1 MKKYYLVVVACI
13 CALGMTACGN
23 RATQGQSEN
32 ERFSAEQGQEDESS
46 DGNPMVEIQNYEHYS
61 GDWSVGGISHDT
73 LLRDGGAELHCTI
86 INGNE
91 FSGRMY
97 TQQELT
103 DRVAEIDGIAGTI
116 ENGEL
121 YYNFEDDGFE
131 GSGTL
136 YIQFLENRIRIE
148 VLDYHMAESNLSGYG
163 ISGVYEMT
171 RLSET
176 VWIPEVGQDPSGD
189 VLPGTTKGEL
199 TYAEML
205 DKFYERHYSGMSP
218 EELETFINLRADYYR
233 ASTYHDEV
241 VYYWENTREVRDVAN
256 VLEPLYFTDMKY
268 YTKED
273 FADDPPLIINLAKNE
288 IYARWGYIFK
298 NQDLQNY
305 FMGCAWY
312 EPLYTAEEFD
322 TSVFNEYERKNLE
335 LLAELDAQ

>member
-1 MKKYYLVVVACI
+1 MKKHYLAAVACI
-13 CALGMTACGN
+13 CALGMTACG
-23 RATQGQSEN
+23 GQRESESRST
-32 ERFSAEQGQEDESS
+32 EPIQEGESF
-46 DGNPMVEIQNYEHYS
+46 GMNLTTEMQNYENYS
-61 GDWSVGGISHDT
+61 GAWSVGGISHDT

-103 DRVAEIDGIAGTI
+103 DRVAEIDGIVGTI

-121 YYNFEDDGFE
+121 YYNFADDGFE

-136 YIQFLENRIRIE
+136 YIQFLEDQIRIE

-176 VWIPEVGQDPSGD
+176 VWVPEVGQDPSGD
-189 VLPGTTKGEL
+189 MLPGTTKGEL

-218 EELETFINLRADYYR
+218 EELETFINLRSGYYQ
-233 ASTYHDEV
+233 ASAYHDEV
-241 VYYWENTREVRDVAN
+241 VYYWENTREVNDVAN

-298 NQDLQNY
+298 NEDLQNY

-322 TSVFNEYERKNLE
+322 TAVFNEYERKNLA